1 MCGRFT
7 GLSAAETA
15 DVARGIAR
23 DARARQLVLPLATD
37 DAVAAHLVPAPLERR
52 TAQENLFGEGERPA
66 DIFPD
71 GVAPVIAVGARSLKV
86 VSLRWGFHVDWKQGP
101 IFNARSEKAGQGM
114 WADACAH
121 RRCIVGARAFYERG
135 TVVHE
140 GRPAAEQPRGLYRFT
155 APDGAPLFMAGL
167 YERGRFT
174 LLTCPPSAP
183 VAAVHERMP
192 VLVERGRLAD
202 WLAGDLSLLAT
213 PRIPLSVTTG

>member
-7 GLSAAETA
+7 GLSAQETA

-37 DAVAAHLVPAPLERR
+37 EAVAVHLAPAPLERR
-52 TAQENLFGEGERPA
+52 VAQGNLFGEQERPA
-66 DIFPD
+66 DVFPD

-86 VSLRWGFHVDWKQGP
+86 VGLRWGFHVDWKQGP

-121 RRCIVGARAFYERG
+121 RRCVVGARAFYERG

-140 GRPAAEQPRGLYRFT
+140 GLPAAEQPRGLYRFA
-155 APDGAPLFMAGL
+155 APDGAPLFMVGL
-167 YERGRFT
+167 YERGCFT
-174 LLTCPPSAP
+174 LLTCPPNET
-183 VAAVHERMP
+183 VAAVHDRMP
-192 VLVERGRLAD
+192 VLLDRAHLAD
-202 WLAGDLSLLAT
+202 WLAGDTSLLAT
-213 PRIPLSVTTG
+213 PRVPLVRA

>member
-7 GLSAAETA
+7 GLSAQETA

-37 DAVAAHLVPAPLERR
+37 EAVAVHLAPAPLERR
-52 TAQENLFGEGERPA
+52 VAQGNLFGEQERPA
-66 DIFPD
+66 DVFPD

-86 VSLRWGFHVDWKQGP
+86 VGLRWGFHVNWKQGP

-121 RRCIVGARAFYERG
+121 RRCVVGARAFYERG

-140 GRPAAEQPRGLYRFT
+140 GLPAAEQPRGLYRFA

-167 YERGRFT
+167 YERGCFT
-174 LLTCPPSAP
+174 LLTCPPNET
-183 VAAVHERMP
+183 VAAVHDRMP
-192 VLVERGRLAD
+192 VLLDRAHLAD
-202 WLAGDLSLLAT
+202 WLAGDTSLLAT
-213 PRIPLSVTTG
+213 PRVPLVRA

>member
-7 GLSAAETA
+7 GLSAQETA

-37 DAVAAHLVPAPLERR
+37 EAVAVHLAPAPLERR
-52 TAQENLFGEGERPA
+52 AAQGSLFGEAERPA
-66 DIFPD
+66 DVFPD

-86 VSLRWGFHVDWKQGP
+86 VGLRWGFHVDWQQGP

-121 RRCIVGARAFYERG
+121 RRCVVGAHAFYERG

-140 GRPAAEQPRGLYRFT
+140 GLPAAQQPRGLYRFA

-174 LLTCPPSAP
+174 LLTCPPNET
-183 VAAVHERMP
+183 VAVVHDRMP
-192 VLVERGRLAD
+192 VLLDRARLVD
-202 WLAGDLSLLAT
+202 WLAGDTSLLDT
-213 PRIPLSVTTG
+213 PRLPLVRA

>member
-7 GLSAAETA
+7 GLSAQETA

-37 DAVAAHLVPAPLERR
+37 EAVAVHLAPAPLERR
-52 TAQENLFGEGERPA
+52 AAQGNLFGEQERPA
-66 DIFPD
+66 DVFPD

-86 VSLRWGFHVDWKQGP
+86 VGLRWGFHVDWKQGP

-121 RRCIVGARAFYERG
+121 RRCVVGARAFYERG

-140 GRPAAEQPRGLYRFT
+140 GLPAAEQPRGLYRFA

-167 YERGRFT
+167 YERGCFT
-174 LLTCPPSAP
+174 LLTCPPNET
-183 VAAVHERMP
+183 VAAVHDRMP
-192 VLVERGRLAD
+192 VLLDRAHLAD
-202 WLAGDLSLLAT
+202 WLAGDTSLLAM
-213 PRIPLSVTTG
+213 PRVPLVRA